1 MSGSLHFNNFIN
13 CKQEAFTVMTERNR
27 RSMSRI
33 SSAVLTPIVGAALLP
48 LLVAGCSG
56 KKQAAGPNPHAM
68 GPFPVTV
75 MAVQQKNVPIYGDW
89 IGNLAGYVTANIQPQ
104 VSGYLIRQDYKE
116 GSPVHKGEVLF
127 QIDPRPFQAT
137 LDQAKGQLAQV
148 QAQLQLANI
157 NVNRDKPLAQ
167 AHAIAQSTLDND
179 LQQQAAEKAAL
190 ESAKANVETAQINL
204 GFTKV
209 RSLIDGIAGL
219 AQTQVGALVSPT
231 TTLTTVSQVNPIKVY
246 FSISEQEYLAL
257 SSSVRA
263 LGKADLLDSG
273 NAVPLQLTL
282 ANGQVYPQT
291 GRIIFVDRAV
301 NPQTGTILIAG
312 SFANPRGLLR
322 PGQFG
327 HIKAETHI
335 AENALLIPQQALN
348 QLQGNYVVA
357 VVGSD
362 HKIHMTPVQL
372 GPEVG
377 NMQVINKGLQ
387 PGDLVVIQGLEKL
400 RDGMPVVPHQV
411 SAPAPDTD
419 GGQSSEG
426 V

>member
-1 MSGSLHFNNFIN
+1 MSGSLHFNHFIN
-13 CKQEAFTVMTERNR
+13 CKQEAFIVMTERNR

-33 SSAVLTPIVGAALLP
+33 SSAALAPILGAALLP
-48 LLVAGCSG
+48 LIVAGCSG
-56 KKQAAGPNPHAM
+56 KKQAAANPHAM

-89 IGNLAGYVTANIQPQ
+89 LGNLAGYVTANIQPQ
-104 VSGYLIRQDYKE
+104 VSGYLIRQNYKE
-116 GSPVHKGEVLF
+116 GSYVHKGEVLF
-127 QIDPRPFQAT
+127 QIDPRPFQAS

-157 NVNRDKPLAQ
+157 NVNRDSPLAK
-167 AHAIAQSTLDND
+167 AHAIAQSQLDND

-263 LGKADLLDSG
+263 MGKADLLDSG
-273 NAVPLQLTL
+273 NAIPLQLTL
-282 ANGQVYPQT
+282 ANGQVYPEK
-291 GRIIFVDRAV
+291 GHIIFVDRAV

-327 HIKAETHI
+327 HIKAETRVD
-335 AENALLIPQQALN
+335 ENALLVPQQALN

-387 PGDLVVIQGLEKL
+387 PGDMVVIQGIEKL

-411 SAPAPDTD
+411 SSPAPDTD
-419 GGQSSEG
+419 GAQSTEG
-426 V
+426 N

>member
-1 MSGSLHFNNFIN
+1 
-13 CKQEAFTVMTERNR
+13 
-27 RSMSRI
+27 
-33 SSAVLTPIVGAALLP
+33 
-48 LLVAGCSG
+48 
-56 KKQAAGPNPHAM
+56 M

-116 GSPVHKGEVLF
+116 GSPVHKGQVLF

-157 NVNRDKPLAQ
+157 NVNRDSPLAK

-190 ESAKANVETAQINL
+190 ESAKASVETAQINL

-219 AQTQVGALVSPT
+219 AATQVGALVSPT

-257 SSSVRA
+257 STSVRA
-263 LGKADLLDSG
+263 MGKADLLDSG

-282 ANGQVYPQT
+282 ANGQVYPHE

-387 PGDLVVIQGLEKL
+387 PGDLVVIQGIEKL

-419 GGQSSEG
+419 GAQSTEG
-426 V
+426 N

>member
-1 MSGSLHFNNFIN
+1 VSGSLHFNNFIN
-13 CKQEAFTVMTERNR
+13 CKQEAFIVMTERNR

-33 SSAVLTPIVGAALLP
+33 SSALLTPIVGAALLP

-56 KKQAAGPNPHAM
+56 KKQAAANPHAM

-116 GSPVHKGEVLF
+116 GSPVHKGQVLF

-157 NVNRDKPLAQ
+157 NVNRDSPLAK

-190 ESAKANVETAQINL
+190 ESAKASVETAQINL

-219 AQTQVGALVSPT
+219 AATQVGALVSPT

-257 SSSVRA
+257 STSVRA
-263 LGKADLLDSG
+263 MGKADLLDSG

-282 ANGQVYPQT
+282 ANGQVYPHE

-387 PGDLVVIQGLEKL
+387 PGDLVVIQGIEKL

-419 GGQSSEG
+419 GAQSTEG
-426 V
+426 N

>member
-1 MSGSLHFNNFIN
+1 VSGSLSFNHFIN
-13 CKQEAFTVMTERNR
+13 CKQEAFIVMTERNR

-33 SSAVLTPIVGAALLP
+33 SSAMLTPIVGAALLP

-56 KKQAAGPNPHAM
+56 KKQAAAANPQAM

-104 VSGYLIRQDYKE
+104 VSGYLIRQDYRE
-116 GSPVHKGEVLF
+116 GSPVHKGQVLF
-127 QIDPRPFQAT
+127 QIDPRPFQAA

-148 QAQLQLANI
+148 EAQLQLANI
-157 NVNRDKPLAQ
+157 NVNRDSPLAR
-167 AHAIAQSTLDND
+167 AHAIAQSQLDND

-204 GFTKV
+204 GFTQV
-209 RSLIDGIAGL
+209 RSLVDGIAGL

-231 TTLTTVSQVNPIKVY
+231 TTLTTVSQINPIKVY

-282 ANGQVYPQT
+282 ANGQVYPHA
-291 GRIIFVDRAV
+291 GHIIFVDRAV

-312 SFANPRGLLR
+312 AFANPRGLLR

-327 HIKAETHI
+327 HIKAETRI
-335 AENALLIPQQALN
+335 DENALLVPQQALN

-357 VVGSD
+357 VVGPD

-377 NMQVINKGLQ
+377 NMQVIDKGLQ
-387 PGDLVVIQGLEKL
+387 PGDLIVIQGLEKL
-400 RDGMPVVPHQV
+400 RDGMPVAPHQV

-419 GGQSSEG
+419 GGQSAEG
-426 V
+426 I

>member
-1 MSGSLHFNNFIN
+1 
-13 CKQEAFTVMTERNR
+13 
-27 RSMSRI
+27 MSRI
-33 SSAVLTPIVGAALLP
+33 SSAALAPILGAALLP
-48 LLVAGCSG
+48 LIVAGCSG
-56 KKQAAGPNPHAM
+56 KKQAAANPHAM

-89 IGNLAGYVTANIQPQ
+89 LGNLAGYVTANIQPQ
-104 VSGYLIRQDYKE
+104 VSGYLIRQNYKE
-116 GSPVHKGEVLF
+116 GSYVHKGEVLF
-127 QIDPRPFQAT
+127 QIDPRPFQAS

-157 NVNRDKPLAQ
+157 NVNRDSPLAK
-167 AHAIAQSTLDND
+167 AHAIAQSQLDND

-263 LGKADLLDSG
+263 MGKADLLDSG
-273 NAVPLQLTL
+273 NAIPLQLTL
-282 ANGQVYPQT
+282 ANGQVYPEK
-291 GRIIFVDRAV
+291 GHIIFVDRAV

-327 HIKAETHI
+327 HIKAETRVD
-335 AENALLIPQQALN
+335 ENALLVPQQALN

-387 PGDLVVIQGLEKL
+387 PGDMVVIQGIEKL

-411 SAPAPDTD
+411 SSPAPDTD
-419 GGQSSEG
+419 GAQSTEG
-426 V
+426 N

>member
-1 MSGSLHFNNFIN
+1 VSGSLHFNHFIN
-13 CKQEAFTVMTERNR
+13 CKQEAFIVMTERNR

-33 SSAVLTPIVGAALLP
+33 SSAALAPILGAALLP
-48 LLVAGCSG
+48 LIVAGCSG
-56 KKQAAGPNPHAM
+56 KKQAAANPHAM

-89 IGNLAGYVTANIQPQ
+89 LGNLAGYVTANIQPQ
-104 VSGYLIRQDYKE
+104 VSGYLIRQNYKE
-116 GSPVHKGEVLF
+116 GSYVHKGEVLF
-127 QIDPRPFQAT
+127 QIDPRPFQAS

-157 NVNRDKPLAQ
+157 NVNRDSPLAK
-167 AHAIAQSTLDND
+167 AHAIAQSQLDND

-263 LGKADLLDSG
+263 MGKADLLDSG
-273 NAVPLQLTL
+273 NAIPLQLTL
-282 ANGQVYPQT
+282 ANGQVYPEK
-291 GRIIFVDRAV
+291 GHIIFVDRAV

-327 HIKAETHI
+327 HIKAETRVD
-335 AENALLIPQQALN
+335 ENALLVPQQALN

-387 PGDLVVIQGLEKL
+387 PGDMVVIQGIEKL

-411 SAPAPDTD
+411 SSPAPDTD
-419 GGQSSEG
+419 GAQSTEG
-426 V
+426 N

>member
-1 MSGSLHFNNFIN
+1 VSGSLDFNHFIN
-13 CKQEAFTVMTERNR
+13 CKQEAFIVMTERNR

-33 SSAVLTPIVGAALLP
+33 SSAALAPILGAALLP
-48 LLVAGCSG
+48 LLVAGCSA
-56 KKQAAGPNPHAM
+56 KKQAAANPHAM

-104 VSGYLIRQDYKE
+104 VSGYLIRQDYRE
-116 GSPVHKGEVLF
+116 GSYVHKGEVLF
-127 QIDPRPFQAT
+127 QIDPRPFQAS

-148 QAQLQLANI
+148 EAQLQLANI
-157 NVNRDKPLAQ
+157 NVKRDTPLAR
-167 AHAIAQSTLDND
+167 AHAIAQSQLDND

-204 GFTKV
+204 GFTRV

-282 ANGQVYPQT
+282 ANGQVYPHT

-377 NMQVINKGLQ
+377 NMQVIDKGLQ

-419 GGQSSEG
+419 GAQSPEG
-426 V
+426 M

>member
-13 CKQEAFTVMTERNR
+13 CKQEAFIVMTERNR

-33 SSAVLTPIVGAALLP
+33 SSALLTPIVGAALLP

-56 KKQAAGPNPHAM
+56 KKQAAANPHAM

-116 GSPVHKGEVLF
+116 GSPVHKGQVLF

-157 NVNRDKPLAQ
+157 NVNRDSPLAK

-190 ESAKANVETAQINL
+190 ESAKASVETAQINL

-219 AQTQVGALVSPT
+219 AATQVGALVSPT

-257 SSSVRA
+257 STSVRA
-263 LGKADLLDSG
+263 MGKADLLDSG

-282 ANGQVYPQT
+282 ANGQVYPHE

-387 PGDLVVIQGLEKL
+387 PGDLVVIQGIEKL

-419 GGQSSEG
+419 GAQSTEG
-426 V
+426 N